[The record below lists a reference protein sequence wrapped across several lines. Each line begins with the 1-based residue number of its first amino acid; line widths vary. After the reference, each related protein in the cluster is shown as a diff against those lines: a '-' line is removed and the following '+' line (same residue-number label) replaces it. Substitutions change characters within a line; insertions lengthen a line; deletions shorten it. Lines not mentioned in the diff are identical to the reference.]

1 MAKSVR
7 AEYARRV
14 KVATETTMNRARE
27 ASRAAKAYADA
38 LEHNDRLSKQYLQL
52 IVAKVGGLDGY
63 NAIMKKAEKHE
74 IKPGDPEWE
83 AMKLVVAFAD
93 RLGEVKGSLT
103 TLENDRNKARRL
115 ALEALKEEEAA
126 EKRLAEYKEEK
137 KELVKYK
144 RTYKDW
150 KKRLRTE
157 LFGKV

>member
-14 KVATETTMNRARE
+14 KVATEKTMTRARE
-27 ASRAAKAYADA
+27 VYRAAKAYGDA
-38 LEHNDRLSKQYLQL
+38 LEQNDRLSKQYLQL

-83 AMKLVVAFAD
+83 AMKEVVAFAG
-93 RLGEVKGSLT
+93 RLGEVKGSLPV
-103 TLENDRNKARRL
+103 LQNDLNKAKRL
-115 ALEALKEEEAA
+115 AHEAVREEESA
-126 EKRLAEYKEEK
+126 EKRLADYQEEK
-137 KELVKYK
+137 KEKVKDKKVYK
-144 RTYKDW
+144 EW

-157 LFGKV
+157 LFEKV